1 MYDIFY
7 QLNEKNQEQYET
19 LKAKFP
25 TVKKC
30 GDFKEAQKKAFT
42 KFFWYIPDDVVVLD
56 EFDFDYVP
64 DAWSGEYVHLFKNA
78 EHYDGINL
86 FPKRLEIRDKELQHR
101 FYVSKKEID
110 IVASVPKQYDLFY
123 ADTFEEY
130 EKAFDSTTTELFW
143 IVSHNLK
150 LKEDFDLGFYFSH
163 HNSYDRRENHAFI
176 HDVDGREL
184 YNGVFLCSVHKK
196 LNKKE
201 IDYKFIVNR
210 KEWEL
215 IASGPCEYE
224 KFEVSSYVDYLK
236 ALKMS
241 KTEMFWMIPD
251 SVVVEKS
258 FKFDMYFSHD
268 NEYDRKINHV
278 FLNGDHFDGIVLCSK
293 SNPISQKEFDYKFV
307 TQRKEHATVA
317 SQPKVKDYDIV
328 FISYNEPN
336 ADENWEDLKE
346 RFPRA
351 KRVHGVKGI
360 HQAHIEAAKLCDT
373 PLFFVVDGDAK
384 IVDSF
389 DFRYKGQEGFVHVW
403 RSINPVNDLVYGYGG
418 VKLLPRE
425 LTLNM
430 DISKPDMTTSISDK
444 FKAVPEISNITA
456 FNTDPFNTWKSA
468 FRECAKL
475 SSKVIDRQKSGETD
489 ERLKTW
495 TTVGGDRE
503 FGEYALRGARA
514 GMGFG
519 LSSGSDL
526 RLINDF
532 DWLQEKFDAETT

>member
-7 QLNEKNQEQYET
+7 QLNEKNQEQYEA
-19 LKAKFP
+19 LKSKFP

-30 GDFKEAQKKAFT
+30 TDFREAQKKAFT
-42 KFFWYIPDDVVVLD
+42 KFFWYVPDDVIVLE
-56 EFDFDYVP
+56 EFVFDYMP
-64 DAWSGEYVHLFKNA
+64 DAWSSEYVHLFKNG
-78 EHYDGINL
+78 EHYDGVNL

-101 FYVSKKEID
+101 FYVNKKEVD
-110 IVASVPKQYDLFY
+110 IVASHPKHYDLFY

-130 EKAFDSTTTELFW
+130 EQAFNNTTTELFW
-143 IVSHNLK
+143 VVSNNLT

-184 YNGVFLCSVHKK
+184 YNGVFLCSKHKK

-201 IDYKFIVNR
+201 VDYKFIVNR
-210 KEWEL
+210 KEWDL
-215 IASGPCEYE
+215 VASGPCEYE
-224 KFEVSSYVDYLK
+224 KHTVSSYVDYVK
-236 ALKMS
+236 ALKLS

-251 SVVVEKS
+251 TVAVEKT

-293 SNPISQKEFDYKFV
+293 HNPITQKEFDYKFV
-307 TQRKEHATVA
+307 TQRKEHAIVA

-336 ADENWEDLKE
+336 ADENYEELKS

-389 DFRYKGQEGFVHVW
+389 DFRYKGQEGCVHVW

-430 DISKPDMTTSISDK
+430 DVTKPDMTTSISDK
-444 FKAVPEISNITA
+444 FEAVAEISNITA

-489 ERLKTW
+489 ERLQVW
-495 TTVGGDRE
+495 TTVGSDKP

-519 LSSGSDL
+519 LSSGSDI

-532 DWLQEKFDAETT
+532 DWLQDKFNADV

>member
-7 QLNEKNQEQYET
+7 QLNEQNQEQYET

-25 TVKKC
+25 TVKRC
-30 GDFKEAQKKAFT
+30 SDFREAQKKAFT
-42 KFFWYIPDDVVVLD
+42 KFFWYVPDDVAVLD
-56 EFDFDYVP
+56 DFEFNYVP
-64 DAWSGEYVHLFKNA
+64 DAWSGEYVHLFKNG

-101 FYVSKKEID
+101 FYVNKKELD
-110 IVASVPKQYDLFY
+110 ITASNPRQYDLFY
-123 ADTFEEY
+123 ADTYEEY
-130 EKAFDSTTTELFW
+130 EKAFESTTTELFW
-143 IVSHNLK
+143 VISHNLT

-176 HDVDGREL
+176 HDVDGKEL
-184 YNGVFLCSVHKK
+184 YNGVFLCSIHKK

-201 IDYKFIVNR
+201 VDYKFIVNR
-210 KEWEL
+210 KEWET

-224 KFEVSSYVDYLK
+224 KHVVSTYIDYLK
-236 ALKMS
+236 ALKTS

-251 SVVVEKS
+251 TVEVEKS

-293 SNPISQKEFDYKFV
+293 HNPITQKEFDYKFV
-307 TQRKEHATVA
+307 TQRKEHPTVA

-336 ADENWEDLKE
+336 ADENWEDLKS

-389 DFRYKGQEGFVHVW
+389 DFRYKGQEGCVHVW

-425 LTLNM
+425 LTLKM
-430 DISKPDMTTSISDK
+430 DTSRPDMTTSISNK
-444 FKAVPEISNITA
+444 FEAVAEISNITA

-489 ERLKTW
+489 ERLQIW
-495 TTVGGDRE
+495 TTVGE
-503 FGEYALRGARA
+503 NKPFGKYALRGARA
-514 GMGFG
+514 GMAFG
-519 LSSGSDL
+519 LSTESDI

-532 DWLQEKFDAETT
+532 DWLQEKFDADV